1 KKKEEARMGG
11 QLPVD
16 EQSGDHRR
24 HQRHQ
29 HHQHDHSHTTTF
41 QQHVVAA
48 TGEFVGTFMFLFMGY
63 SGHLMILDQVST
75 DRNSVANSSLGFLQ
89 TMAVGFTYGFSLLVS
104 VWAFYRIS
112 GGLFNPAVC
121 LPLSSSL
128 SRPVAHLSQLSTSL
142 AKQTLMIQRNSQ
154 VTLGLCLA
162 NQLPW
167 TRAAFLMPTQLI
179 ACMCAGGVV
188 RAMFPGDLAGVNT
201 ILAPGVNIAQ
211 GLFAEMFFTAYLVF
225 VVLMLAAEKSRDTF
239 LAPVG
244 IGLALL
250 VAEIPGV
257 FYTGGSLNPAR
268 SFGCAVASASFPG
281 YHWIYW
287 LGPVLGAV
295 LAAAYF
301 RFVKAWHYEEANPG
315 QDADSEV

>member
-1 KKKEEARMGG
+1 MGRT
-11 QLPVD
+11 LD
-16 EQSGDHRR
+16 ERSGNH
-24 HQRHQ
+24 HH
-29 HHQHDHSHTTTF
+29 HHQHRRNHTYTTAI
-41 QQHVVAA
+41 QQHIVAA
-48 TGEFVGTFMFLFMGY
+48 SGEFVGTFMFLFMGY
-63 SGHLMILDQVST
+63 AGHLMVIDQVAT
-75 DRNSVANSSLGFLQ
+75 DKSSVANTSLGFLQ
-89 TMAVGFTYGFSLLVS
+89 TMVVGFTYGLSLLVS

-112 GGLFNPAVC
+112 GGLFNPAV
-121 LPLSSSL
+121 
-128 SRPVAHLSQLSTSL
+128 
-142 AKQTLMIQRNSQ
+142 
-154 VTLGLCLA
+154 TLGLCLS

-167 TRAAFLMPTQLI
+167 ARAAFLMPTQLI
-179 ACMCAGGVV
+179 ACMAAGGVV
-188 RAMFPGDLAGVNT
+188 RAMFHGDLAAVNT
-201 ILAPGVNIAQ
+201 VLAPGINIAQ

-257 FYTGGSLNPAR
+257 YYTGGSLNPAR
-268 SFGCAVASASFPG
+268 SFGCAVASTTFPG

-287 LGPVLGAV
+287 IGPCLGAM

>member
-1 KKKEEARMGG
+1 MGRRT
-11 QLPVD
+11 PID
-16 EQSGDHRR
+16 EQNGD
-24 HQRHQ
+24 HQ
-29 HHQHDHSHTTTF
+29 HHLFKQHTHTTTL

-63 SGHLMILDQVST
+63 SGHLMILDQAAAGGS
-75 DRNSVANSSLGFLQ
+75 SVASLSLGFLS

-112 GGLFNPAVC
+112 GGLFNPAV
-121 LPLSSSL
+121 
-128 SRPVAHLSQLSTSL
+128 
-142 AKQTLMIQRNSQ
+142 
-154 VTLGLCLA
+154 TLGLSLA
-162 NQLPW
+162 GQLPW

-179 ACMCAGGVV
+179 ACMCAGGLV

-201 ILAPGVNIAQ
+201 ILEPGVNIAQ

-257 FYTGGSLNPAR
+257 YYTGGSLNPAR
-268 SFGCAVASASFPG
+268 SFGCAVASTSFPG

-287 LGPVLGAV
+287 LGPCLGAM

-301 RFVKAWHYEEANPG
+301 KFVKAWHYEEANPG
-315 QDADSEV
+315 QDADSQAEV

>member
-1 KKKEEARMGG
+1 MGG
-11 QLPVD
+11 RPLD
-16 EQSGDHRR
+16 DRSGD
-24 HQRHQ
+24 HQ
-29 HHQHDHSHTTTF
+29 HHQHRDHNHTYTTKL
-41 QQHVVAA
+41 QQHIVAA

-63 SGHLMILDQVST
+63 SGHLMVLDQVGT
-75 DRNSVANSSLGFLQ
+75 DKNSVANTSLGFLQ
-89 TMAVGFTYGFSLLVS
+89 TMVVGFTYGFSLLVS

-112 GGLFNPAVC
+112 GGLFNPAV
-121 LPLSSSL
+121 
-128 SRPVAHLSQLSTSL
+128 
-142 AKQTLMIQRNSQ
+142 
-154 VTLGLCLA
+154 TLGLCLA
-162 NQLPW
+162 DQLPW

-188 RAMFPGDLAGVNT
+188 RAMFPGNLAGVNT
-201 ILAPGVNIAQ
+201 ILAPRVNIAQ

-257 FYTGGSLNPAR
+257 YYTGGSLNPAR
-268 SFGCAVASASFPG
+268 SFGCAVASATFPG

-287 LGPVLGAV
+287 VGPCLGAM

>member
-1 KKKEEARMGG
+1 MGG

-16 EQSGDHRR
+16 EQSGDHR
-24 HQRHQ
+24 RHQ

-112 GGLFNPAVC
+112 GGLFNPA
-121 LPLSSSL
+121 
-128 SRPVAHLSQLSTSL
+128 
-142 AKQTLMIQRNSQ
+142 

-315 QDADSEV
+315 QDADSE

>member
-1 KKKEEARMGG
+1 MGG
-11 QLPVD
+11 RLPID
-16 EQSGDHRR
+16 QRSGDHR
-24 HQRHQ
+24 HHHNHSHQ
-29 HHQHDHSHTTTF
+29 HTTKF
-41 QQHVVAA
+41 QQHFVAA

-63 SGHLMILDQVST
+63 AGHLMILDQVAT
-75 DRNSVANSSLGFLQ
+75 DKNSVANTSLGFLQ

-121 LPLSSSL
+121 LPPSSFPISPPNAI
-128 SRPVAHLSQLSTSL
+128 RRIFTDSQRI
-142 AKQTLMIQRNSQ
+142 MQ
-154 VTLGLCLA
+154 VTLGLCLS

-167 TRAAFLMPTQLI
+167 IRAAFLMPTQLV
-179 ACMCAGGVV
+179 ACICAGGVV
-188 RAMFPGDLAGVNT
+188 RAMFPGNLAEVNT

-211 GLFAEMFFTAYLVF
+211 GVFAEMFFTAYLVF

-239 LAPVG
+239 IAPVG

-257 FYTGGSLNPAR
+257 YYTGGSLNPAR
-268 SFGCAVASASFPG
+268 SFGCAVASASFPS

-287 LGPVLGAV
+287 VGPVLGAIV
-295 LAAAYF
+295 SAAYF

-315 QDADSEV
+315 QDAECEV

>member
-1 KKKEEARMGG
+1 MGG
-11 QLPVD
+11 RPLD
-16 EQSGDHRR
+16 ERSGN
-24 HQRHQ
+24 HQ
-29 HHQHDHSHTTTF
+29 HHQHHHTYTTKL
-41 QQHVVAA
+41 QQHIVAA

-63 SGHLMILDQVST
+63 SGHLMVLDQVGT
-75 DRNSVANSSLGFLQ
+75 DRTSVANTSLGFLQ
-89 TMAVGFTYGFSLLVS
+89 TMVVGFTYGLSLLVA

-112 GGLFNPAVC
+112 GGLFNPAV
-121 LPLSSSL
+121 
-128 SRPVAHLSQLSTSL
+128 
-142 AKQTLMIQRNSQ
+142 
-154 VTLGLCLA
+154 TLGLCLA
-162 NQLPW
+162 DQLPW

-188 RAMFPGDLAGVNT
+188 RAMFPGNLAGVNT
-201 ILAPGVNIAQ
+201 ILAPRVNIAQ
-211 GLFAEMFFTAYLVF
+211 GLFAEIFFTAYLVF

-257 FYTGGSLNPAR
+257 YYTGGSLNPAR
-268 SFGCAVASASFPG
+268 SFGCAVASATFPG

-287 LGPVLGAV
+287 VGPCLGAV